1 MKRKLQQIE
10 SSLERIGRDLRREE
24 LVMAAELE
32 DRHSRNL
39 TTEESIRHY
48 NEWMKNAG
56 MEHLMVK

>member
-10 SSLERIGRDLRREE
+10 SSLEHIGRDLRREE

-32 DRHSRNL
+32 DRLSRNL
-39 TTEESIRHY
+39 TTKESIRHY

>member
-32 DRHSRNL
+32 DRLSRNL

-56 MEHLMVK
+56 MEHLMTK

>member
-32 DRHSRNL
+32 DRLSRSL